1 MSLRDTGCISE
12 TRPVPIP
19 SMPLRKASRT
29 RQRISQDKSLV
40 HKGAKLMSIS
50 IFTRISGYVR
60 NDPIGVWLVSTLV
73 VVLALPA
80 WAGSK
85 SKDEDT
91 LRNAANTLQQML
103 KDQNIPSDVIAKA
116 ECIIVLPDVKKF
128 ALGIGGSGGRGPM
141 LCRNSS
147 TGKWSAPAMYSVGGT
162 SAGLQIGGSS
172 SDFVLLVMD
181 QKG

>member
-1 MSLRDTGCISE
+1 
-12 TRPVPIP
+12 
-19 SMPLRKASRT
+19 
-29 RQRISQDKSLV
+29 
-40 HKGAKLMSIS
+40 
-50 IFTRISGYVR
+50 
-60 NDPIGVWLVSTLV
+60 
-73 VVLALPA
+73 
-80 WAGSK
+80 
-85 SKDEDT
+85 
-91 LRNAANTLQQML
+91 ML

>member
-1 MSLRDTGCISE
+1 
-12 TRPVPIP
+12 
-19 SMPLRKASRT
+19 
-29 RQRISQDKSLV
+29 
-40 HKGAKLMSIS
+40 MSIS

-147 TGKWSAPAMYSVGGT
+147 TGKWSAPAMYSVGGM